1 MSPMSRMKI
10 LASAAPLLALS
21 ACLGGAKVPPEL
33 LTLTAASAPA
43 PAQPR
48 SAAQGQVITVTSPTV
63 PQAINTNRVAVY
75 VAPTSIQYLKGGQW
89 ADKPNELFRL
99 LLSETL
105 ASRTG
110 WVVLDPSV
118 YTQVQGATLGGQLLR
133 FGYDPSRGEAVVLF
147 EANLTRPQQA
157 VSTNRF
163 EARVPAAPAEAAQV
177 ASALNQAANQVAAQV
192 ADWAR

>member
-1 MSPMSRMKI
+1 
-10 LASAAPLLALS
+10 
-21 ACLGGAKVPPEL
+21 
-33 LTLTAASAPA
+33 
-43 PAQPR
+43 
-48 SAAQGQVITVTSPTV
+48 VITVTSPTL
-63 PQAINTNRVAVY
+63 PQAINNNRLAVY

-118 YTQVQGATLGGQLLR
+118 YAQVQGMTLGGQLLQ
-133 FGYDPSRGEAVVLF
+133 FGYDPTRGEAVVLF
-147 EANLTRPQQA
+147 EANLTRPQQG

-163 EARVPAAPAEAAQV
+163 EGRVPVAAAEAGQV

-192 ADWAR
+192 ADWAG